1 MQRYEFVAQVEL
13 KATAEEVYAWHTL
26 PDALERLTPPW
37 ESIEVE
43 SKTGTIEEEGSLVT
57 VRLQLGPFRPRL
69 VSRHH
74 DCIPGR
80 QFCDTQ
86 VKGPFAIWEHKHSFI
101 PKGDVSILEDRIEYA
116 LPGGRVAH
124 WVAGWFVRRKLK
136 RLFAYRHQATAK
148 ALAAKAV

>member
-1 MQRYEFVAQVEL
+1 MKRYEFVARSRL
-13 KATAEEVYAWHTL
+13 NATAEEVYRWHTL
-26 PDALERLTPPW
+26 PDAFERLTPPW
-37 ESIEVE
+37 EPVEVE

-57 VRLQLGPFRPRL
+57 IRLRMGPFRPRW

-80 QFCDTQ
+80 QFRDTQ
-86 VKGPFAIWEHKHSFI
+86 IKGPFALWEHTHSFL
-101 PKGDVSILEDRIEYA
+101 PDGDGSILEDRIEYA

-136 RLFAYRHQATAK
+136 RMFDYRHRVTAES
-148 ALAAKAV
+148 VQTMG